1 MLYVFCDLGFSDM
14 ESRETPDGLDI
25 GGGVRIPADELSYRT
40 SRSSGPGGQHV
51 NKVETRVTVLFDLDG
66 SPSLSEAQKERVR
79 ERLPTRITKAGV
91 LWVVSQK
98 HRSQKANR
106 DAARER
112 LALLLGEALRPRRPR
127 KRTRPSGRAK
137 RRRREGP
144 NHPFLPDCSAAVPR
158 RRIFP
163 HWKIR
168 LHRSQVRPC
177 NVPC

>member
-1 MLYVFCDLGFSDM
+1 M

-106 DAARER
+106 DAARGDR
-112 LALLLGEALRPRRPR
+112 VRGSLILLDDEQDSPTEQPVDFEVGDKQVWEELSL
-127 KRTRPSGRAK
+127 
-137 RRRREGP
+137 
-144 NHPFLPDCSAAVPR
+144 AAVG
-158 RRIFP
+158 
-163 HWKIR
+163 
-168 LHRSQVRPC
+168 VRPAR
-177 NVPC
+177 